1 MADDLHDGICAL
13 VDKISNQTDE
23 NLKSVIVEGNSYDV
37 GDKLRKVWK
46 THRKQ

>member
-13 VDKISNQTDE
+13 VDKISNQTGE